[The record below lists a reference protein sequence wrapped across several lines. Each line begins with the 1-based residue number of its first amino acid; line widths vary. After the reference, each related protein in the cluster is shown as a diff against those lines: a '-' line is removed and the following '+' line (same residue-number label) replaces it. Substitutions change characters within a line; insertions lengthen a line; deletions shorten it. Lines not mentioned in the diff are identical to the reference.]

1 MRVTHSAACVTQISL
16 NYFFQ
21 LLSLHTI
28 VCNNFC
34 LRSKHSSIAVVI
46 SIHTALVLYTLM
58 EIQILGSNSIINL
71 LSTFF
76 CHSNLSIIFFKEYAE
91 NLNLVYNL
99 LSIKNICSLRIKD
112 YFWLLFY
119 SFLYPG
125 FVKKVFS

>member
-1 MRVTHSAACVTQISL
+1 MRVNHSAVSVTQISL

-21 LLSLHTI
+21 LLCLHTI
-28 VCNNFC
+28 DCNNFC
-34 LRSKHSSIAVVI
+34 LKSKHSSIAVVI

-58 EIQILGSNSIINL
+58 EIQILGGNSII
-71 LSTFF
+71 SSKHFF
-76 CHSNLSIIFFKEYAE
+76 LVTLIYPFFKKKYAE

-99 LSIKNICSLRIKD
+99 LSIKNIWSLGIKD

-125 FVKKVFS
+125 FVEKTLS